1 MKEVGATT
9 AVPRRTP
16 RAADRLA
23 ALFLLAMMAAGS
35 LAMWT
40 VVPYVALRY
49 GIDLLGSPALQLM
62 GGLVLVP
69 FSIGLFALFLFWLNG
84 LYLRVSGH
92 WAYDSDEDRPRRLRG
107 PLEPMLVWSLLIAL
121 ALMAY
126 WFFFLAD
133 GPGHLGP

>member
-1 MKEVGATT
+1 MRKVDATT
-9 AVPRRTP
+9 VPRRGP
-16 RAADRLA
+16 RALDRLVA
-23 ALFLLAMMAAGS
+23 VFLLVLMAVGS

-49 GIDLLGSPALQLM
+49 GIDLLGSQALQLL

-69 FSIGLFALFLFWLNG
+69 LSIGLFAMLLFWLNG
-84 LYLRVSGH
+84 LYLRVTGH
-92 WAYDSDEDRPRRLRG
+92 WGYDSEEDRPRRLRG
-107 PLEPMLVWSLLIAL
+107 PLEPLLVWSLLAAL
-121 ALMAY
+121 VLMTY